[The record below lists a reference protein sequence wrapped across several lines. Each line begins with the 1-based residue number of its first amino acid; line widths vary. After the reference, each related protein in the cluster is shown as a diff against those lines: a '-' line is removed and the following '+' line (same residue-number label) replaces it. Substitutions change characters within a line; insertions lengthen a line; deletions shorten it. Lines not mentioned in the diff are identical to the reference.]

1 MIICEITSQIS
12 WKFSTFC
19 VFSKAEESLNEEQ
32 KSDEQLKAQFK
43 ERWTRTP
50 STSLTPPLREEAGKY
65 RTIIN
70 NAVSADKIVRQKFAE
85 HKHGLEQLSR
95 SDVSN
100 LLCNFLV
107 LIHDITQI
115 VFVIVT

>member
-1 MIICEITSQIS
+1 MKFFTDS

-50 STSLTPPLREEAGKY
+50 STSLTPPLRDEAGKY

-70 NAVSADKIVRQKFAE
+70 NAVSADKIVQQKFAE

-100 LLCNFLV
+100 LIIMQLSSTV
-107 LIHDITQI
+107 LFHDVTQI

>member
-1 MIICEITSQIS
+1 MIITNFFHRFVKIFI
-12 WKFSTFC
+12 FSCFC
-19 VFSKAEESLNEEQ
+19 SKAEESLNEEQ

-50 STSLTPPLREEAGKY
+50 STSLTPPLRDEAGKY

-70 NAVSADKIVRQKFAE
+70 NAVSADKIVQQKFAE

-100 LLCNFLV
+100 SHATF
-107 LIHDITQI
+107 
-115 VFVIVT
+115 